1 MGNICLRGKKR
12 AADNAEFQA
21 RIEYPV
27 PTPRIWCQKNPKDL
41 ATRPRDTLQD
51 LCIAAVASSWNSL
64 PSSSLEALPA
74 DLVQRVFDELV
85 ATGRFALNDLSR
97 FKELDLDTV
106 VLVGRA
112 DVKNERL
119 RSLDRCFRLRSLDL
133 SGCSQVGDC
142 GVAALRRHCGMRHL
156 KLNQCVAITD
166 AALQQLK
173 GLTCLLELELREC
186 ELITGEGLM
195 HLGGLTQLR
204 HLDLDQC
211 RRIKGGLQH
220 LTGLRNLVSLRL
232 GWCSFLTDLEVAWLR
247 CLNALKELRLA
258 YTQVGDEGL
267 AHLVTLTC
275 LTHLDLGGCTSL
287 TDAAA
292 SSIQQLTALQV
303 LSLHNCVQFG
313 NAGLAVLVAA
323 PLPSLASL
331 TLSYTAVTTTG
342 LSSLSALS
350 SLTQLSLDSCSVG
363 DAACRVLRRLPC
375 LASLDLSETLVG
387 DGGLDALTVP
397 LTGQQQQGLQLPP
410 PPPAP
415 PTPPNTN
422 HRTINQGGRHN
433 PHNQEPIPAATASD
447 AAAAAADSSSTA
459 VSATRTSP
467 FSSVSTGVLVPGTG
481 CARSSSGSGVGAA
494 AAGLAPGPPTSLT
507 HLKLTY
513 TKVTDEGLSKLSL
526 LVGLQHLD
534 LDSGARRGV
543 DATRGREGG
552 RVPDDGIRYQSQE
565 PTDVKK
571 DVKKERSMSAVWVSG
586 VIPRGT
592 SRQLVVC
599 QPPLNHI
606 SRRQGGAS
614 PHSARS
620 AVIVCCALTGATFRS
635 IPITIFD
642 PFARR
647 SSGTA
652 PLPSSI
658 CLAYPPNPTAN
669 HQPLAVPQRY
679 HHRRGLAPRDGF
691 VRIDGSRPV
700 QLPDQ

>member
-1 MGNICLRGKKR
+1 M
-12 AADNAEFQA
+12 
-21 RIEYPV
+21 V
-27 PTPRIWCQKNPKDL
+27 
-41 ATRPRDTLQD
+41 
-51 LCIAAVASSWNSL
+51 
-64 PSSSLEALPA
+64 
-74 DLVQRVFDELV
+74 
-85 ATGRFALNDLSR
+85 
-97 FKELDLDTV
+97 
-106 VLVGRA
+106 
-112 DVKNERL
+112 
-119 RSLDRCFRLRSLDL
+119 
-133 SGCSQVGDC
+133 
-142 GVAALRRHCGMRHL
+142 
-156 KLNQCVAITD
+156 
-166 AALQQLK
+166 
-173 GLTCLLELELREC
+173 
-186 ELITGEGLM
+186 
-195 HLGGLTQLR
+195 
-204 HLDLDQC
+204 
-211 RRIKGGLQH
+211 
-220 LTGLRNLVSLRL
+220 
-232 GWCSFLTDLEVAWLR
+232 
-247 CLNALKELRLA
+247 
-258 YTQVGDEGL
+258 
-267 AHLVTLTC
+267 
-275 LTHLDLGGCTSL
+275 
-287 TDAAA
+287 
-292 SSIQQLTALQV
+292 QV

-534 LDSGARRGV
+534 LDSGTIT
-543 DATRGREGG
+543 DAGLRHVTGL
-552 RVPDDGIRYQSQE
+552 S
-565 PTDVKK
+565 
-571 DVKKERSMSAVWVSG
+571 
-586 VIPRGT
+586 
-592 SRQLVVC
+592 
-599 QPPLNHI
+599 
-606 SRRQGGAS
+606 
-614 PHSARS
+614 
-620 AVIVCCALTGATFRS
+620 ALTGLDLFSCRISDAGAWVLGSSSHLKNLRTLECCGGLLTDLGAVHLARLTALTCLNLSQNPRLGDAGVQSLAGSLVDLQELSLNHTS
-635 IPITIFD
+635 ITSACLRD
-642 PFARR
+642 LGALSWLRY
-647 SSGTA
+647 
-652 PLPSSI
+652 LSI
-658 CLAYPPNPTAN
+658 CNTRVSDSSVA
-669 HQPLAVPQRY
+669 RM
-679 HHRRGLAPRDGF
+679 R
-691 VRIDGSRPV
+691 SRAH
-700 QLPDQ
+700 PDLIVKHSPALSFTRM

>member
-12 AADNAEFQA
+12 AADNADIQA
-21 RIEYPV
+21 RIEYHV
-27 PTPRIWCQKNPKDL
+27 PAPRIWCQKNPKDL
-41 ATRPRDTLQD
+41 AMRPRDTLQD
-51 LCIAAVASSWNSL
+51 LCIAAVASAWNSL

-74 DLVQRVFDELV
+74 DLLQRVFDELV
-85 ATGRFALNDLSR
+85 ATGRFALNDLGR

-119 RSLDRCFRLRSLDL
+119 RSLDRCFRLRSLDV
-133 SGCSQVGDC
+133 SGCSQVGDL
-142 GVAALRRHCGMRHL
+142 GVAALRRHCGLRHL

-166 AALQQLK
+166 AALQHLK

-186 ELITGEGLM
+186 ELITGAGLM

-247 CLNALKELRLA
+247 CLNALRELRLA

-303 LSLHNCVQFG
+303 LSLHNCIQFG

-342 LSSLSALS
+342 LSGLSALS

-397 LTGQQQQGLQLPP
+397 LTGQQQGLQLAP

-415 PTPPNTN
+415 PTPPHTN
-422 HRTINQGGRHN
+422 HRTINQGGRYN
-433 PHNQEPIPAATASD
+433 PHNQEPIPAATANGV
-447 AAAAAADSSSTA
+447 AAAAAGSSSTA
-459 VSATRTSP
+459 VSATRASP
-467 FSSVSTGVLVPGTG
+467 FYSVSTGAFVPYTG
-481 CARSSSGSGVGAA
+481 CSRCSSGGCVGAA
-494 AAGLAPGPPTSLT
+494 APGPASGPPTSLT

-534 LDSGARRGV
+534 LDSGTITDAGLRHVTALSALTSLDLFSCRVSDAGAWLLGNSAHLNNLRTLECCGGLLTDLGAVHLARLTALTCLNLSQNPRLGDAGV
-543 DATRGREGG
+543 
-552 RVPDDGIRYQSQE
+552 QSLAGSLVDLQE
-565 PTDVKK
+565 L
-571 DVKKERSMSAVWVSG
+571 S
-586 VIPRGT
+586 
-592 SRQLVVC
+592 
-599 QPPLNHI
+599 LNHTSI
-606 SRRQGGAS
+606 T
-614 PHSARS
+614 SACLRDL
-620 AVIVCCALTGATFRS
+620 AALSWLRY
-635 IPITIFD
+635 
-642 PFARR
+642 
-647 SSGTA
+647 
-652 PLPSSI
+652 LSI
-658 CLAYPPNPTAN
+658 CNTRVSDSSVA
-669 HQPLAVPQRY
+669 RM
-679 HHRRGLAPRDGF
+679 R
-691 VRIDGSRPV
+691 SRAHADLIIKHSPS
-700 QLPDQ
+700 LSLTRL